1 MKILLIQTSFPGDV
15 ILATALPET
24 LRRCFPEAELHFLV
38 RKGNES
44 LLQGHPFLHKVWI
57 WDKKRKWSSALELVQ
72 AFRRE
77 KFDCVLNVQRFF
89 MTGLMTVLSGAPDRR
104 GFDKNP
110 LSFMYTK
117 KVSHVFQEG
126 LHEVQRNHLL
136 IADLCGTEPERPRLY
151 PPAMSPPT
159 EKPYIVL
166 APASVWFTKQWPEEY
181 WSELADLLPS
191 GTDIVLS
198 GGPADRELCERI
210 GKATKRAVIN
220 TCGKYSLLQSAGII
234 QGAKVIVCNDSAPAH
249 LATAV
254 NTPTVQIYCSTDT
267 RFGFSALASPHIIL
281 ETPEPLS
288 CRPCTTH
295 GREACPLGHFLCGK
309 NITPARVAKAV
320 TELLQA

>member
-1 MKILLIQTSFPGDV
+1 VKILIIQTSFPGDV
-15 ILATALPET
+15 ILATALPES
-24 LRRCFPEAELHFLV
+24 LRRCFPDAELHFLV

-57 WDKKRKWSSALELVQ
+57 WDKKRKWGSALELIR

-77 KFDCVLNVQRFF
+77 RFGCVVNVQRFF

-117 KVSHVFQEG
+117 KVPHVFREG
-126 LHEVQRNHLL
+126 LHEVQRNQLL
-136 IADLCGTEPERPRLY
+136 IADICGEEAARPRLY
-151 PPAMSPPT
+151 PHGMTLPA
-159 EKPYIVL
+159 EKPYVVL
-166 APASVWFTKQWPEEY
+166 APASVWFTKQWPEAY
-181 WSELADLLPS
+181 WSELADAISPEL
-191 GTDIVLS
+191 DVVLS

-210 GKATKRAVIN
+210 EKATKRPLVN

-234 QGAKVIVCNDSAPAH
+234 QGAKAIVCNDSAPAH

-254 NTPTVQIYCSTDT
+254 DTPTVQIYCSTDT
-267 RFGFSALASPHIIL
+267 RFGFSALASRHIIL

-295 GREACPLGHFLCGK
+295 GREACPLGHFLCGR
-309 NITPARVAKAV
+309 NITPAYAAKALARLM
-320 TELLQA
+320 EA